1 MSETI
6 NTYNPA
12 TGEKIDH
19 YHLMSAE
26 DAEQAVTRSQE
37 AYLNWRRTSFETR
50 ADLLNNLADLMEER
64 IDDLASLMTREM
76 GKVTA
81 QGKQEVQLL
90 SLIHI

>member
-26 DAEQAVTRSQE
+26 DAEQAVTRSQ
-37 AYLNWRRTSFETR
+37 
-50 ADLLNNLADLMEER
+50 
-64 IDDLASLMTREM
+64 
-76 GKVTA
+76 
-81 QGKQEVQLL
+81 
-90 SLIHI
+90 

>member
-50 ADLLNNLADLMEER
+50 ADLFNNLDFTKFQF
-64 IDDLASLMTREM
+64 IDCSR
-76 GKVTA
+76 G
-81 QGKQEVQLL
+81 
-90 SLIHI
+90 

>member
-50 ADLLNNLADLMEER
+50 ADLFKNLANLMEELLTLNHASR
-64 IDDLASLMTREM
+64 QSVYEVALTLAMTKFHFPDLYTD
-76 GKVTA
+76 
-81 QGKQEVQLL
+81 
-90 SLIHI
+90 